1 MLSCTPWGCSP
12 MIISFCLYFVCF
24 YFFSNPLLFP
34 EEVCSHNAEVLLNA
48 IRQKSSRL
56 DGTRVPELW
65 IKNYHTNAVWTSQ
78 KEIEENNPP
87 THGVFIFYDPKN
99 LYLKKVRWE
108 SLDEYIWRRE
118 PHRQLGSAV
127 GCVLALAIGF
137 SELGGRHIYVTHQ
150 LQPEIKGPL
159 FDLFFVTC
167 NLKIR
172 FQLMGNLKEIKWV
185 EWVLSLKYKGE

>member
-1 MLSCTPWGCSP
+1 

-34 EEVCSHNAEVLLNA
+34 EEVCSHNAEALLNA

-65 IKNYHTNAVWTSQ
+65 IKNYPTNAVWTSQ

-137 SELGGRHIYVTHQ
+137 SELGGGEHNIRYPPTSTWNKR
-150 LQPEIKGPL
+150 PPL
-159 FDLFFVTC
+159 WSVLC
-167 NLKIR
+167 NLQFKNKVSINWKFKR
-172 FQLMGNLKEIKWV
+172 N
-185 EWVLSLKYKGE
+185 